1 MRPLATA
8 TCKLKALFREH
19 LGQLLGFT
27 ACCCLQY
34 LVLGWGAA
42 QRDLEVII
50 KVVGQLC
57 SSARSE
63 GGTTIVV
70 LTQREKLAM
79 EEMFRWGP
87 DTACLTAGPECV
99 NRVGRCRE

>member
-1 MRPLATA
+1 M
-8 TCKLKALFREH
+8 
-19 LGQLLGFT
+19 
-27 ACCCLQY
+27 QY
-34 LVLGWGAA
+34 LVLGWAVA

-50 KVVGQLC
+50 KLVGQLC

-79 EEMFRWGP
+79 EELFRSEPLSGCKAVAAVATQP
-87 DTACLTAGPECV
+87 
-99 NRVGRCRE
+99 NRADRHAADSDFTGNGDAHPIRVLFH

>member
-1 MRPLATA
+1 M
-8 TCKLKALFREH
+8 
-19 LGQLLGFT
+19 
-27 ACCCLQY
+27 QY
-34 LVLGWGAA
+34 LVLGWAVA

-70 LTQREKLAM
+70 LTQREKLDM
-79 EEMFRWGP
+79 EQLFR
-87 DTACLTAGPECV
+87 
-99 NRVGRCRE
+99 